1 MSRCTRKSLEQERY
15 NQEFTAAAA
24 TKSGVGGTVLSARA
38 GRRASVVVARAFH
51 VAQSQANH
59 MVNTTTQPTNNTVKG
74 GVADEESFFKR
85 SLQSTLTVNALQVH
99 AVRR

>member
-1 MSRCTRKSLEQERY
+1 MSRCTRKSLEQELH
-15 NQEFTAAAA
+15 NLTFTAAAA
-24 TKSGVGGTVLSARA
+24 TKSGVGGAVLPARA
-38 GRRASVVVARAFH
+38 GRHESAVASADFTVDNCQVN
-51 VAQSQANH
+51 QK
-59 MVNTTTQPTNNTVKG
+59 VNTTTQPTKNTVKG